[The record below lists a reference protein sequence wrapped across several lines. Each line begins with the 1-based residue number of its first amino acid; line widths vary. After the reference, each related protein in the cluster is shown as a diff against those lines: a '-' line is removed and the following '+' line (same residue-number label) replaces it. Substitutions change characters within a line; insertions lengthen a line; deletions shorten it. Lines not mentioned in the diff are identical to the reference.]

1 MDRILIYGEV
11 TKPRINQ
18 GYKPIVLSECVIRE
32 RYNNVQQE
40 MVKKELDALLIYAD
54 REHGANFSYLTGF
67 EPRFEEAL
75 LIIHRSGENFLVL
88 GNENMKMEPHCRI
101 SVKAIHC
108 PCFSLPYQPQE
119 DGLTLKKCLEQAGI
133 QDGMYI
139 GCVGWKSF
147 SGSKEK
153 ECIFDIPSFIIETLH
168 VIDKRGR
175 ITNETSIFIDAQKG
189 LRIHVNAEEIA
200 YHEFAAGLASA
211 NVYKVMDE
219 IEVGKTEMEIAS
231 LIVTS
236 GQPLS
241 VTTICATG
249 ERFTNAVVFPRMKK
263 ICLGDNIS
271 ITLGLRGG
279 LTSRSAYAVSKKEE
293 LSEREREW
301 LKEVVF
307 PYYRALTT
315 WLEMI
320 GIGVKCSEIYT
331 EMKRVLP
338 KEKYH
343 WTLNPGHYTADDEW
357 TSSPFYPESEVV
369 LESGIILQA
378 DIIPKVS
385 GYAGVSA
392 EDGVVIMGENIVSE
406 LREKYP
412 ETWERLR
419 NRKHYVEQ
427 VLGIRLKKE
436 VFPMSDICG
445 YVRPFLLNREL
456 ALKWVSN

>member
-1 MDRILIYGEV
+1 M
-11 TKPRINQ
+11 
-18 GYKPIVLSECVIRE
+18 
-32 RYNNVQQE
+32 
-40 MVKKELDALLIYAD
+40 
-54 REHGANFSYLTGF
+54 
-67 EPRFEEAL
+67 
-75 LIIHRSGENFLVL
+75 
-88 GNENMKMEPHCRI
+88 
-101 SVKAIHC
+101 
-108 PCFSLPYQPQE
+108 PYQPQE
-119 DGLTLKKCLEQAGI
+119 DGLTLKRCLEQAGI

-406 LREKYP
+406 LRAKYP

>member
-1 MDRILIYGEV
+1 MDRALIYGEV

-18 GYKPIVLSECVIRE
+18 GYKPVVLSERVIRE
-32 RYNNVQQE
+32 RYDNVQQE
-40 MVKKELDALLIYAD
+40 MVKKELDALLVYAD

-75 LIIHRSGENFLVL
+75 LVIHRSGENFLVL
-88 GNENMKMEPHCRI
+88 GNENMKMEFHCRI
-101 SVKAIHC
+101 PVKALHC
-108 PCFSLPYQPQE
+108 PYFSLPYQPQE
-119 DGLTLKKCLEQAGI
+119 DGQPIERCLEQAGI
-133 QDGMYI
+133 GEGMNV
-139 GCVGWKSF
+139 GCVGWKLF
-147 SGSKEK
+147 TGSKDK
-153 ECIFDIPSFIIETLH
+153 EYMFDIPSFIIEALR
-168 VIDKRGR
+168 VIDNRGR
-175 ITNETSIFIDAQKG
+175 ITNETGIFIDSQEG
-189 LRIHVNAEEIA
+189 LRVHVNAEEIA

-211 NVYKVMDE
+211 NIYKVMDE
-219 IEVGKTEMEIAS
+219 IEVGKTEMEMAA
-231 LIVTS
+231 LITTE

-249 ERFTNAVVFPRMKK
+249 ERFTNAVVFPRTKR
-263 ICLGDNIS
+263 ICLGDSVS

-279 LTSRSAYAVSKKEE
+279 LSSRSAYAVSKKEE
-293 LSEREREW
+293 LPEQEREW
-301 LKEVVF
+301 LEEVVF
-307 PYYRALTT
+307 PYYQALTT
-315 WLEMI
+315 WLGMI

-369 LESGIILQA
+369 LESGMLLQA

-392 EDGVVIMGENIVSE
+392 EDGVVIMGEDIVSE

-412 ETWERLR
+412 ETWERLCE
-419 NRKHYVEQ
+419 RKRYVEQ

-436 VFPMSDICG
+436 VYPMSDICG
-445 YVRPFLLNREL
+445 YLRPFLLNREL
-456 ALKWVSN
+456 ALKWVSS